1 MCRRSVPSLPSC
13 WQSFIGVKYTTKN
26 LTLSPIA
33 CLCGSIRAIMKYFT
47 QIVTAISLLGGRA
60 AAITAIT
67 DANIHAAVNTYL
79 KSKTSAT
86 TLYGAIEE
94 W

>member
-1 MCRRSVPSLPSC
+1 
-13 WQSFIGVKYTTKN
+13 
-26 LTLSPIA
+26 
-33 CLCGSIRAIMKYFT
+33 MKFCA

-67 DANIHAAVNTYL
+67 DANIHAAVNTYM
-79 KSKTSAT
+79 KSETSAT
-86 TLYGAIEE
+86 ALYGAIEE